1 MTRINRTHAPCSRWQ
16 FRASILALNA
26 KEIREEAA
34 RVLDDLPEEFREQL
48 HNLEIVV
55 QRRPSKHQLE
65 AMDLDSHEAVLYGLY
80 EGVPL
85 PDRSVFNPP
94 ILPDRITLFSESL
107 LTDFSNPDEL
117 REQIRFTVIH
127 EIAHYFGMSDEE
139 IEKLG
144 Y

>member
-1 MTRINRTHAPCSRWQ
+1 LT
-16 FRASILALNA
+16 A

-34 RVLDDLPEEFREQL
+34 RVLDELPEEFREQL

-55 QRRPSKHQLE
+55 QRRPSKHQLSE
-65 AMDLDSHEAVLYGLY
+65 MELDPHEEVLYGLY

-85 PDRSVFNPP
+85 PDRSAFDPP
-94 ILPDRITLFSESL
+94 ILPDKITLFSEPL
-107 LTDFSNPDEL
+107 LTDFPDPDEL
-117 REQIRFTVIH
+117 REQIRLTVIH
-127 EIAHYFGMSDEE
+127 EIGHYFGMDDDE